1 MDNESYLIDT
11 SDMFT
16 PDEFKKES
24 GWEISG
30 GDSDSDLSGITDSD
44 SLDTDSMVD
53 SIESDSESNEVVKRA
68 FARNKEIEKRML
80 EDKTFPSPSDEDF
93 QRKLY
98 EKRDFSL
105 HSYPHR
111 EIKKTYKEIK
121 EYRDNI
127 CSPPSFKLSEHQS
140 LLSNFINPN
149 TPYRGVLVFHGT
161 GSGKTCA
168 AVAIAEKFKPMVEK
182 YGTKIHVLV
191 PGPLLKQNFLDEI
204 IHCTAETYLK
214 IFQDKNSVV
223 SEEDKNRIK
232 RYAIN
237 AINQYYRIMTY
248 RSFYKKVLGEKIR
261 EKTLTKGNVIK
272 TSARKTDTG
281 EYERETSIDRIH
293 NLDNTV
299 LIMDEAHTATA
310 KEYGNAIRKI
320 IDNSKQLKIVE
331 LTATPM
337 KNLADDIVELL
348 NYLRPKNSQ
357 IERDKIFTAERGSTM
372 KFKPGGREYLRKMCR
387 GYVSYLRG
395 ADPLTYAERIDKGE
409 IPPHLDFTKV
419 IRCYM
424 NPFQLKTYE
433 RLRGESLDS
442 LERRSE
448 AVANFVFPYIPKDR
462 EGSKSTELEGI
473 SGIDGINQVKSQIK
487 SIGGVVCKK
496 IADTI
501 LKDQKIDDPST
512 LLYLTD
518 GSKTLTGDIF
528 AEKYLK
534 YFSTKFHQALLDISQ
549 IAYGKGGTG
558 LAFIY
563 SNLVRCGIELFR
575 EVMLRNGFLEF
586 NENSSSYVIENHT
599 RCYFCEHAYG
609 AHVSSKDL
617 YTSDGKPIPRHR
629 FYPAAFVMVTGGSED
644 NKNEQVS
651 EETSRMLKKV
661 FNNMNNKDGK
671 YLKFVLGS
679 KVMNEGYTLRN
690 IKQIHILDVHFNL
703 ARVDQAIGRGIR
715 WCVHYSVMNEENP
728 FPKVDVYKY
737 AISLKDGISSEEEL
751 YMKAEQKYRLI
762 KEVERI
768 IEEESIDCPLNYSGN
783 IFPEELEKYGDCGT
797 KEKPCPAICGY
808 MSCKFKC
815 SDKLLNSKYYDPTR
829 GIYKKVE
836 KSDLDYSTYDTT
848 LADEE
853 ITYAKDK
860 IKEMYKFNHVYV
872 LDQIMSYVKKS
883 IPKNKVELFDDFYV
897 YQALNHLLPV
907 TNNDFNNFKDTI
919 VDKFNRPGYLI
930 YRKNFYI
937 FSPFDENETLP
948 MYYRRNY
955 VSNVYN
961 KIGLENYIKHTS
973 GIDISDDE
981 NDMTDGAKKRLIERK
996 DYHFD
1001 QVRDYYDNRHE
1012 NKWVGIIVQK
1022 KNPKSLTDLD
1032 EFNVRKAM
1040 PKNLNKKRESGV
1052 PTWFGAVCAV
1062 AKDKD
1067 TLMDISKSLNLKAD
1081 KTDQREKICELIRE
1095 RLIDLEK
1102 YGTSNDKN
1110 KATYLIVPSNHP
1122 SFPFPLNLE
1131 DRCKHVINTIKK
1143 ETRSSPMIDIAVSST
1158 KGGKYADVK
1167 YIQYMISFGEEMDKF
1182 KDVMMANGGVKKGDK
1197 WIIHI
1202 F

>member
-1 MDNESYLIDT
+1 MNKESYLIDT

-16 PDEFKKES
+16 PEAFRKTT
-24 GWEISG
+24 GWDISG
-30 GDSDSDLSGITDSD
+30 GDSDSTDGLNED
-44 SLDTDSMVD
+44 TDTDSLVS
-53 SIESDSESNEVVKRA
+53 SIDTDSESEDTDSIKKA
-68 FARNKEIEKRML
+68 FARNKEIEKKML
-80 EDKTFPSPSDEDF
+80 EDKTFPSPSDENF
-93 QRKLY
+93 QYKLY
-98 EKRDFSL
+98 KKRDFSL

-111 EIKKTYKEIK
+111 EIKKNYQEVKA
-121 EYRDNI
+121 YRDNI
-127 CSPPSFKLSEHQS
+127 CAPASFKLNEHQS
-140 LLSNFINPN
+140 LLSNYINPN
-149 TPYRGVLVFHGT
+149 TPYPGVLVFHGT

-182 YGTKIHVLV
+182 YGTKIHILV

-223 SEEDKNRIK
+223 SDEDKNRIK
-232 RYAIN
+232 KYAIN
-237 AINQYYRIMTY
+237 AVNQYYRIMTY

-261 EKTLTKGNVIK
+261 EKVVVKGNVVK
-272 TSARKTDTG
+272 SSARKTEEG

-293 NLDNTV
+293 NLDNTI
-299 LIMDEAHTATA
+299 LIMDEAHAATA
-310 KEYGNAIRKI
+310 KEYGNAIKKI

-348 NYLRPKNSQ
+348 NYLRPKDSP

-372 KFKPGGREYLRKMCR
+372 QFRPGGKEYLRKMCR

-395 ADPLTYAERIDKGE
+395 ADPLTYAERVDIGE
-409 IPPHLDFTKV
+409 IPPHLEFTKV

-433 RLRGESLDS
+433 SLRNESLDS

-448 AVANFVFPYIPKDR
+448 AVANFVFPII
-462 EGSKSTELEGI
+462 SKENSKELEGI
-473 SGIDGINQVKSQIK
+473 SGIDGINQIKNQVKSM
-487 SIGGVVCKK
+487 GPTLCKK

-501 LKDQKIDDPST
+501 LKDEKIEDTSS

-528 AEKYLK
+528 SEKYLK
-534 YFSTKFHQALLDISQ
+534 YFSTKFHQALTDINQ
-549 IAYGKGGTG
+549 MVYGKKGSG
-558 LAFIY
+558 LAFVY

-586 NENSSSYVIENHT
+586 TENYSSYVIENHT
-599 RCYFCEHAYG
+599 RCYFCEHPYH
-609 AHVSSKDL
+609 AHTTAKDL
-617 YTSDGKPIPRHR
+617 TTSDGSPIPRHK
-629 FYPAAFVMVTGGSED
+629 FHPATFVMVTGGSED

-661 FNNMNNKDGK
+661 FNSMNNKEGK

-715 WCVHYSVMNEENP
+715 WCVHYGIMNEENP
-728 FPKVDVYKY
+728 FPKVEVYKY
-737 AISLKDGISSEEEL
+737 AISLHNGISSEEEL
-751 YMKAEQKYRLI
+751 YMKAEQKYKLI

-768 IEEESIDCPLNYSGN
+768 LQEEAIDCPLNYSGN

-815 SDKLLNSKYYDPTR
+815 SDKLLNAKYYDPTR

-836 KSDLDYSTYDTT
+836 KSDLDYSTYDTS

-872 LDQIMSYVKKS
+872 LSEIMDYVKKS
-883 IPKNKVELFDDFYV
+883 IPSTKTELFDDFYV
-897 YQALNHLLPV
+897 YQALNDLLPV
-907 TNNDFNNFKDTI
+907 SNNDFNNFKDTI

-930 YRKNFYI
+930 YRKKYYI
-937 FSPFDENETLP
+937 FSPFDQNETLP

-955 VSNVYN
+955 VKNVYN
-961 KIGLENYIKHTS
+961 KIGLENFIKHVS
-973 GIDISDDE
+973 NDVDDIDMPDDGE
-981 NDMTDGAKKRLIERK
+981 KKKIIERK
-996 DYHFD
+996 EYHFD
-1001 QVRDYYDNRHE
+1001 QVRDYYDNRPE
-1012 NKWVGIIVQK
+1012 NNWVGIIVQK
-1022 KNPKSLTDLD
+1022 KNPKSITDLD
-1032 EFNVRKAM
+1032 GFNVRKSM
-1040 PKNLNKKRESGV
+1040 PKNMNKKRESGV
-1052 PTWFGAVCAV
+1052 PTWLGADCAV
-1062 AKDKD
+1062 AKDKN
-1067 TLMDISKSLNLKAD
+1067 TLMEISQSLKVKANHS
-1081 KTDQREKICELIRE
+1081 DQRERICELVRD

-1102 YGTSNDKN
+1102 YGTSADKN
-1110 KATYLIVPSNHP
+1110 KVTYLIVPSNHP
-1122 SFPFPLNLE
+1122 SLPFPLNLE

-1143 ETRSSPMIDIAVSST
+1143 ETRSSPVIEINST
-1158 KGGKYADVK
+1158 AIKNGKYSDIK
-1167 YIQYMISFGEEMDKF
+1167 YVQYTIIFGDEMDKF
-1182 KDVMMANGGVKKGDK
+1182 KDVLIANGGAKKGNK
-1197 WIIHI
+1197 WIIQI
-1202 F
+1202 I